1 MTTYRTLAASLA
13 AAVALQAL
21 PILAS
26 AQSVTL
32 KAADVHPPGYPT
44 VVAVENM
51 GKKLEAGTNG
61 RIKVQMFPGSVLGG
75 EKEMIEQT
83 QVGAIQ
89 ILRTSLGPVGPVV
102 PEVNVF
108 NMPFV
113 FRDIPHMRAVIDGP
127 IGQELLDKLS
137 ASPARMIGLAW
148 MDGGSRSLYTK
159 KPVRK
164 PEDLKGQKVRMM
176 GNPLFVDTMNAMGGN
191 GISMGYGEVF
201 SALQTGVIDGA
212 ENNPPSLYT
221 ANHFKAG
228 AKYYTQTNHLI
239 IPEIL
244 VMSKVAWDKLS
255 AADQALV
262 KKVAREAQMEQ
273 RQLWDKAVEE
283 FTAKLKSEGV
293 EFIQIDTK
301 PFYTATEPVRAKYGA
316 QFTDLMKR
324 IAAVK

>member
-1 MTTYRTLAASLA
+1 MMIRRSLIA
-13 AAVALQAL
+13 AAATVA
-21 PILAS
+21 ILGAS
-26 AQSVTL
+26 FGAAAQTM
-32 KAADVHPPGYPT
+32 KAADVHPTGYPT

-51 GKKLEAGTNG
+51 GKKIEAASGG
-61 RIKVQMFPGSVLGG
+61 KIKFQMFPGSVLGG

-89 ILRTSLGPVGPVV
+89 ILRTSLGPIGTVT
-102 PEVNVF
+102 PEVNIF

-127 IGQELLDKLS
+127 IGQELLDKVS
-137 ASPARMIGLAW
+137 ASSNRLVGLAW

-159 KPVRK
+159 KPVK
-164 PEDLKGQKVRMM
+164 SMADLKGQKIRMM

-201 SALQTGVIDGA
+201 TALQTGVIDGA
-212 ENNPPSLYT
+212 ENNPPSLFT

-228 AKYYTQTNHLI
+228 AKYYAQTNHLI

-255 AADQALV
+255 KEDHAMF

-273 RQLWDKAVEE
+273 RELWDKAVADY
-283 FTAKLKSEGV
+283 TTKLKAEGV
-293 EFIQIDTK
+293 EFIAIDTK
-301 PFYTATEPVRAKYGA
+301 PFYDATAPVRAKYGA
-316 QFTDLMKR
+316 QFTDLMAR